1 MADDKAKAQGQEES
15 KSAASPKKKQTFLM
29 LGVLLFVMAA
39 EGGGI
44 YFAVKFFGE
53 GPAKASAEGL
63 APAKHSGGEGGGH
76 GGGEGKEGG
85 EAAALPENA
94 ELQVTKIKAPN
105 LKSGRLY
112 LYEME
117 VFAKTKQ
124 DKAAALKKMFE
135 TSKASIDDRLNR
147 VVRSADPQDLQ
158 EDGLETIRRQ
168 IRHELNQVVGD
179 EKLIEEILIP
189 KCTPFKVDY

>member
-1 MADDKAKAQGQEES
+1 MADQEAKGQETP
-15 KSAASPKKKQTFLM
+15 AVNPKKKQTILM
-29 LGVLLFVMAA
+29 LGVLLFVMLA

-44 YFAVKFFGE
+44 YFAVKFFGG
-53 GPAKASAEGL
+53 GPSKVSAEGL
-63 APAKHSGGEGGGH
+63 AQTKHGGGGE
-76 GGGEGKEGG
+76 GGGEGKEGA
-85 EAAALPENA
+85 EAGPVLQDA
-94 ELQVTKIKAPN
+94 ELPVTKFKAPN

-117 VFAKTKQ
+117 VYAKTRQEKS
-124 DKAAALKKMFE
+124 ATLKKLLE
-135 TSKASIDDRLNR
+135 ACKASIDDRLNR

-179 EKLIEEILIP
+179 EKMIEEILIP